1 MNGEIKKH
9 VFFIEGGDNVGKTT
23 AINTF
28 KNAVY
33 VERLKYNRI
42 CFSKYPTYKATDN
55 INELNRMLNFNESRY
70 LSSSEINR
78 YEYIKL
84 KKDIIH
90 NTIKFMLHDMAYSF
104 SPETDEYLLKYPDD
118 IVNICDR
125 GFLSTYLYQYKNM
138 PGILHMFCLDYE
150 QEQEHKH
157 LKNFIRKY
165 MPEIENDLNV
175 IILNNNANPLLA
187 NIIMGE
193 EETIEYKKQFDN
205 DLELQSRINSSLN
218 NIVGLIKDNKLSDLL
233 PIKFYYINIFDDTG
247 SIRKSPD
254 DICKEIISIIN
265 KED

>member
-1 MNGEIKKH
+1 MVNESKKH

-23 AINTF
+23 TINTF
-28 KNAVY
+28 KSCIY
-33 VERLKYNRI
+33 VESLKYNRLY
-42 CFSKYPTYKATDN
+42 FSKYPTYKSTDKV
-55 INELNRMLNFNESRY
+55 NELINMLSFNESRY
-70 LSSSEINR
+70 VNNEIDR

-84 KKDIIH
+84 KKDIIN
-90 NTIKFMLHDMAYSF
+90 NTIKFMISDMSDSF
-104 SPETDEYLLKYPDD
+104 ETDNYLLRYPDD

-125 GFLSTYLYQYKNM
+125 GFLSTYLYQYKNL
-138 PGILHMFCLDYE
+138 PGIPKFCLNYE
-150 QEQEHKH
+150 EELKH
-157 LKNFIRKY
+157 LKDFIYKY
-165 MPEIENDLNV
+165 IPKTRNYLNV

-187 NIIMGE
+187 DIIIDE

-205 DLELQSRINSSLN
+205 DLELQYRINSSLN

>member
-1 MNGEIKKH
+1 MNGEVKKH

-23 AINTF
+23 TINTF
-28 KNAVY
+28 KNTAY

-42 CFSKYPTYKATDN
+42 CFSKYPTFKATDN
-55 INELNRMLNFNESRY
+55 INELNRMLNFNESKY
-70 LSSSEINR
+70 LSSEIDR
-78 YEYIKL
+78 CEYIKI
-84 KKDIIH
+84 KKDITH
-90 NTIKFMLHDMAYSF
+90 NTIKFMLHDMVYSF
-104 SPETDEYLLKYPDD
+104 NPETDEYLLKYPDD

-125 GFLSTYLYQYKNM
+125 GFLSTYLYQYKNNM
-138 PGILHMFCLDYE
+138 PGVPKFCLDYE
-150 QEQEHKH
+150 EEHKY

-165 MPEIENDLNV
+165 MPETENDLNV

-218 NIVGLIKDNKLSDLL
+218 NIVGLIEDNKLSDLL